1 MQAKLGSFEIPERLI
16 GSITLG
22 PGGEARIRG
31 RAIKDTNRELI
42 SEGFRQLSVGQV
54 LHIDVAD
61 KYGSRL
67 KGAAE
72 VKSIELK
79 ESSMDFQMKV
89 DFAISLKL
97 K

>member
-1 MQAKLGSFEIPERLI
+1 MQAKLGSFEIPEKLI
-16 GSITLG
+16 ASITLG
-22 PGGEARIRG
+22 PGGEVRIKG
-31 RAIKDTNRELI
+31 QAIKDTHRELL
-42 SEGFRQLSVGQV
+42 SEGFRQLLVGQIV
-54 LHIDVAD
+54 HLDVTD

-72 VKSIELK
+72 VKSIERK
-79 ESSMDFQMKV
+79 ESSASYYMKV